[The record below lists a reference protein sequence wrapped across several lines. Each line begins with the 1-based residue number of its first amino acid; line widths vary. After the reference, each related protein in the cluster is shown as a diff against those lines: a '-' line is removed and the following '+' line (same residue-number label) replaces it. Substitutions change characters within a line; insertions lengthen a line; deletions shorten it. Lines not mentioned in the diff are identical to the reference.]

1 VQPFAR
7 DVHSLQTQDGGLIEC
22 FGHDLHGAFAG
33 TIRVGDDA
41 GLEGHRD
48 TLAYS
53 SFVRHMSKE
62 FLFGLVALRN
72 RPRLGF
78 PPRVSSP
85 PTLPM
90 EGQAIS
96 HFRILEAK
104 ARSSAAVWAKIPHI
118 QPSNL
123 MANFPT
129 PPV

>member
-53 SFVRHMSKE
+53 PFVRHMSKE
-62 FLFGLVALRN
+62 FLFGPVALRN
-72 RPRLGF
+72 RPWSW
-78 PPRVSSP
+78 VSAQGIKSVGS
-85 PTLPM
+85 TNG
-90 EGQAIS
+90 GQAIS
-96 HFRILEAK
+96 DFRILEAK